1 MAPISDIER
10 QVFTDIYET
19 YSGKLYGVC
28 LHYVHDH
35 AIAED
40 LLHDSFIVIFSSL
53 GSLRDSSRLEPWM
66 CSIVR
71 NIALKHLRKDKKMPS
86 SNIDDIPEPIL
97 EDNVVNITEIP
108 LDELLK
114 VIDDLPEQYG
124 NVFRL
129 SVLEGLSHKEI
140 GEILGIAPHSSSSNL
155 ARAKQLLRNVISRNW
170 GIFITFCL
178 CISAI
183 LFVSKPKK
191 KEIYTADY
199 QQIRIIDTEK
209 AEIMTAEISP
219 AKAIR
224 PAAMRN
230 DIEIMDPDNEDSD
243 IHNNSNEEV
252 SNPSESVQTAGRQK
266 TEPEKESGTFSHDD
280 IFETGGTGRRKS
292 GKTFRFS
299 FSGTVGNSMN
309 GMQMVQVPGSV
320 APGYEHGGSSYPE
333 TDGDLNSG
341 TGNDTEKPEE
351 EGETGNDTR
360 SYNNAS
366 NGGAPSGGSDNQED
380 ISILRKYRHSMP
392 ISFTANATWM
402 ISERWMLSSGLRY
415 TYLHSDVMQGI
426 RTYDQEIHY
435 LGIPLKVSWTLW
447 KSAYFSTYASAGMS
461 FEIPLYGHIGSESLN
476 LSCQWSAGLSIG
488 LQYDVTSHIGIYIEP
503 ELYRY
508 FDNGSQVQTIR
519 TERPLNFNL
528 PVGIRFSW

>member
-53 GSLRDSSRLEPWM
+53 GNLRDPSRLEPWM

-71 NIALKHLRKDKKMPS
+71 NIALKHLRQVQKMPGTS
-86 SNIDDIPEPIL
+86 IDNIPEPPF

-140 GEILGIAPHSSSSNL
+140 GAILGIAPHSSSSNL
-155 ARAKQLLRNVISRNW
+155 ARAKQLLRSVISRNW
-170 GIFITFCL
+170 GVILTFCL
-178 CISAI
+178 CIFAV
-183 LFVSKPKK
+183 LFMARPEKS
-191 KEIYTADY
+191 ETMTNDS
-199 QQIRIIDTEK
+199 QDCRIIDAEK
-209 AEIMTAEISP
+209 PEVLIAELSP
-219 AKAIR
+219 AKAIKPLAR
-224 PAAMRN
+224 RN
-230 DIEIMDPDNEDSD
+230 SMVITEHRNEDIDIQENGNNLEEPDMSGSD
-243 IHNNSNEEV
+243 NAAIS
-252 SNPSESVQTAGRQK
+252 G
-266 TEPEKESGTFSHDD
+266 TEPGNVTETLGYDD
-280 IFETGGTGRRKS
+280 IFEPEDIRRKA

-309 GMQMVQVPGSV
+309 GMQMVQVPGSGT
-320 APGYEHGGSSYPE
+320 PGYGSEFRPP
-333 TDGDLNSG
+333 G
-341 TGNDTEKPEE
+341 TGGDITSSVDSLRQSKAIAASEE
-351 EGETGNDTR
+351 SGNGHSTL
-360 SYNNAS
+360 
-366 NGGAPSGGSDNQED
+366 
-380 ISILRKYRHSMP
+380 IRKYRHSMP
-392 ISFTANATWM
+392 VSFTANATWM
-402 ISERWMLSSGLRY
+402 ITDRWMLSSGLRY

-435 LGIPLKVSWTLW
+435 LGIPLKASWTFW
-447 KSAYFSTYASAGMS
+447 KAASFNAYTSGGVS
-461 FEIPLYGHIGSESLN
+461 FEIPLGGHLGSERLD
-476 LSCQWSAGLSIG
+476 LSCQWSAGISVG
-488 LQYDVTSHIGIYIEP
+488 LQYNITPHVGIYIEP
-503 ELYRY
+503 EVYRY

-519 TERPLNFNL
+519 TERPLNFYL
-528 PVGIRFSW
+528 PAGIRFSW

>member
-53 GSLRDSSRLEPWM
+53 ENLRDPSRLEPWM

-71 NIALKHLRKDKKMPS
+71 NIALKHLRQVQKMPGTS
-86 SNIDDIPEPIL
+86 IDNIPEPPF

-140 GEILGIAPHSSSSNL
+140 GAILGIAPHSSSSNL
-155 ARAKQLLRNVISRNW
+155 ARAKQLLRSVISRNW
-170 GIFITFCL
+170 GIILTFCL
-178 CISAI
+178 CIFAV
-183 LFVSKPKK
+183 LFMARPEKS
-191 KEIYTADY
+191 ETMTTDS
-199 QQIRIIDTEK
+199 QDCRIIDAEK
-209 AEIMTAEISP
+209 PEVMIAELSP
-219 AKAIR
+219 AKAIKPLAR
-224 PAAMRN
+224 RN
-230 DIEIMDPDNEDSD
+230 SMTITEHRNEDIDIQENGNNLEEPDMSGSD
-243 IHNNSNEEV
+243 NVAIS
-252 SNPSESVQTAGRQK
+252 G
-266 TEPEKESGTFSHDD
+266 TEPGNVTETLGYDD
-280 IFETGGTGRRKS
+280 IFEPEDIRRKA

-309 GMQMVQVPGSV
+309 GMQMVQVPGSGT
-320 APGYEHGGSSYPE
+320 PGYESGGILLPDSGGNISS
-333 TDGDLNSG
+333 
-341 TGNDTEKPEE
+341 GNDSEKPEE
-351 EGETGNDTR
+351 DGTISSTSGSGNEASYGE
-360 SYNNAS
+360 SHV
-366 NGGAPSGGSDNQED
+366 GGSNKPGYSNL
-380 ISILRKYRHSMP
+380 IRKYRHSMP
-392 ISFTANATWM
+392 ISFNVNVTWM
-402 ISERWMLSSGLRY
+402 VTDRWMLSSGLRY

-426 RTYDQEIHY
+426 RTNDQEIHY
-435 LGIPLKVSWTLW
+435 LGIPLKASWTFW
-447 KSAYFSTYASAGMS
+447 KASGFNAYTSAGAS
-461 FEIPLYGHIGSESLN
+461 FEIPLSGHIGGERLD
-476 LSCQWSAGLSIG
+476 LSYQWSAGISVG
-488 LQYDVTSHIGIYIEP
+488 LQYNITPHVGIYIEP

-508 FDNGSQVQTIR
+508 FDNGSHVQTIR

-528 PVGIRFSW
+528 PAGIRFSW

>member
-35 AIAED
+35 AVAED

-53 GSLRDSSRLEPWM
+53 GSLRDSTRLEPWM
-66 CSIVR
+66 RSIVR
-71 NIALKHLRKDKKMPS
+71 NIALKHLREVQKKS
-86 SNIDDIPEPIL
+86 GTSIDNIPEPPFD
-97 EDNVVNITEIP
+97 DNVVNITEIP

-140 GEILGIAPHSSSSNL
+140 GAILGIAPHSSSSNL
-155 ARAKQLLRNVISRNW
+155 ARAKQLLRSIISRNW
-170 GIFITFCL
+170 GIILTFCL
-178 CISAI
+178 CIFAV
-183 LFVSKPKK
+183 LFMARPEKT
-191 KEIYTADY
+191 ETMTTDN
-199 QQIRIIDTEK
+199 QDCRIIVTEK
-209 AEIMTAEISP
+209 PEVMIAELSP

-224 PAAMRN
+224 PLARRSSM
-230 DIEIMDPDNEDSD
+230 II
-243 IHNNSNEEV
+243 
-252 SNPSESVQTAGRQK
+252 
-266 TEPEKESGTFSHDD
+266 TEPRNEHIDIQENAYNPEEQHTSGSDNAAISGTEPKKVNETDVYDD
-280 IFETGGTGRRKS
+280 ISEPEETGRKA

-299 FSGTVGNSMN
+299 FSGTIGNSMN
-309 GMQMVQVPGSV
+309 GMQMMLVPGSGT
-320 APGYEHGGSSYPE
+320 PGYGSGFRPP
-333 TDGDLNSG
+333 G
-341 TGNDTEKPEE
+341 TGGDITTSIDSLRQSKAIAASEE
-351 EGETGNDTR
+351 SGNGHSTL
-360 SYNNAS
+360 
-366 NGGAPSGGSDNQED
+366 
-380 ISILRKYRHSMP
+380 IRKYRHSMP

-402 ISERWMLSSGLRY
+402 VTDRWMLSSGLRY

-435 LGIPLKVSWTLW
+435 LGIPLKASWTFW
-447 KSAYFSTYASAGMS
+447 KAASFNAYTSAGVS
-461 FEIPLYGHIGSESLN
+461 FEIPLGGHLGSERLD
-476 LSCQWSAGLSIG
+476 LSCQWSAGISVG
-488 LQYDVTSHIGIYIEP
+488 LQYNITPHVGIYIEP

-519 TERPLNFNL
+519 TERPLNFSL
-528 PVGIRFSW
+528 PAGIRFSW

>member
-53 GSLRDSSRLEPWM
+53 GNLRDPARLEPWM

-71 NIALKHLRKDKKMPS
+71 NIALKHLRQVQKMPGTS
-86 SNIDDIPEPIL
+86 IDNIPEPPF

-140 GEILGIAPHSSSSNL
+140 GAILGIAPHSSSSNL
-155 ARAKQLLRNVISRNW
+155 ARAKQLLRSVISRNW
-170 GIFITFCL
+170 GIILTFCL
-178 CISAI
+178 CIFAV
-183 LFVSKPKK
+183 LFMARPEKT
-191 KEIYTADY
+191 ETMTADN
-199 QQIRIIDTEK
+199 QVNRITDTENPEVMI
-209 AEIMTAEISP
+209 AELSP
-219 AKAIR
+219 AKAIKPLAR
-224 PAAMRN
+224 RN
-230 DIEIMDPDNEDSD
+230 SMVITEHSNEDIDIQENGNNLEEPDMSGSD
-243 IHNNSNEEV
+243 NVAIS
-252 SNPSESVQTAGRQK
+252 G
-266 TEPEKESGTFSHDD
+266 TEPGNVTETLGYDD
-280 IFETGGTGRRKS
+280 IFEPEDIRRKA

-309 GMQMVQVPGSV
+309 GMQMVQVPGSGT
-320 APGYEHGGSSYPE
+320 PGYESGFRPP
-333 TDGDLNSG
+333 G
-341 TGNDTEKPEE
+341 TGGDITSSVDSLRQSKAIAASEE
-351 EGETGNDTR
+351 SGNGHSTL
-360 SYNNAS
+360 
-366 NGGAPSGGSDNQED
+366 
-380 ISILRKYRHSMP
+380 IRKYRHSMP
-392 ISFTANATWM
+392 VSFTANATWM
-402 ISERWMLSSGLRY
+402 ITDRWMLSSGLRY
-415 TYLHSDVMQGI
+415 TYLHSDVTQGI

-435 LGIPLKVSWTLW
+435 LGIPLKASWTFW
-447 KSAYFSTYASAGMS
+447 KAASFNAYTSGGVS
-461 FEIPLYGHIGSESLN
+461 FEIPLGGHLGSERLD
-476 LSCQWSAGLSIG
+476 LSCQWSAGISVG
-488 LQYDVTSHIGIYIEP
+488 LQYNITPHVGIYIEP

-508 FDNGSQVQTIR
+508 FDNGSHVQTIR

-528 PVGIRFSW
+528 PAGIRFSW

>member
-53 GSLRDSSRLEPWM
+53 GNLRDPARLEPWM

-71 NIALKHLRKDKKMPS
+71 NIALKHLRQVQKMPGTS
-86 SNIDDIPEPIL
+86 IDNIPEPPF

-140 GEILGIAPHSSSSNL
+140 GAILGIAPHSSSSNL
-155 ARAKQLLRNVISRNW
+155 ARAKQLLRSVISRNW
-170 GIFITFCL
+170 GIILTCCL
-178 CISAI
+178 CIFAV
-183 LFVSKPKK
+183 LFMARPEKA
-191 KEIYTADY
+191 ETMTADN
-199 QQIRIIDTEK
+199 QVCRITDTEK
-209 AEIMTAEISP
+209 PEVMIAELSP
-219 AKAIR
+219 AKAIKPLAR
-224 PAAMRN
+224 RN
-230 DIEIMDPDNEDSD
+230 SMII
-243 IHNNSNEEV
+243 
-252 SNPSESVQTAGRQK
+252 
-266 TEPEKESGTFSHDD
+266 TEPCREDIDIQGNDPEQPHTSGSDNAAISGTEPMKVNDTFVYDD
-280 IFETGGTGRRKS
+280 ISEPEETGRKA
-292 GKTFRFS
+292 GKTFRFC
-299 FSGTVGNSMN
+299 FSGTIGNSMN
-309 GMQMVQVPGSV
+309 GMQMVQVPGSGSGT
-320 APGYEHGGSSYPE
+320 PGYGSGFRPPG
-333 TDGDLNSG
+333 TDGDITSSIDSLRQSKAIAASEESG
-341 TGNDTEKPEE
+341 
-351 EGETGNDTR
+351 
-360 SYNNAS
+360 
-366 NGGAPSGGSDNQED
+366 NGHSTL
-380 ISILRKYRHSMP
+380 IRKYRHSMP

-402 ISERWMLSSGLRY
+402 VTDRWMLSSGLRY

-435 LGIPLKVSWTLW
+435 LGIPLKASWTFW
-447 KSAYFSTYASAGMS
+447 KAAGFNAYTSAGVS
-461 FEIPLYGHIGSESLN
+461 FEIPLGGHLGSERLD
-476 LSCQWSAGLSIG
+476 LSCQWSAGISVG
-488 LQYDVTSHIGIYIEP
+488 LQYNITPHVGIYIEP

-508 FDNGSQVQTIR
+508 FDNGSQVQTVR

-528 PVGIRFSW
+528 PAGIRFSW

>member
-35 AIAED
+35 AVAED

-66 CSIVR
+66 RSIVR
-71 NIALKHLRKDKKMPS
+71 NIALKHLREVQKKS
-86 SNIDDIPEPIL
+86 GTSIDNIPEPPFD
-97 EDNVVNITEIP
+97 DNVVNITEIP

-140 GEILGIAPHSSSSNL
+140 GAILGIAPHSSSSNL
-155 ARAKQLLRNVISRNW
+155 ARAKQLLRSIISRNW
-170 GIFITFCL
+170 GIILTFCL
-178 CISAI
+178 CIFAVI
-183 LFVSKPKK
+183 FMARPEKT
-191 KEIYTADY
+191 ETMTTDN
-199 QQIRIIDTEK
+199 QDCRIIVTEK
-209 AEIMTAEISP
+209 PEVMIAEISP
-219 AKAIR
+219 AKAIKPLAR
-224 PAAMRN
+224 RSSM
-230 DIEIMDPDNEDSD
+230 II
-243 IHNNSNEEV
+243 
-252 SNPSESVQTAGRQK
+252 
-266 TEPEKESGTFSHDD
+266 TEPRNEHIDIQGNAYNPEEQHTSGSDNAAISGTEPKKVNETDVYDD
-280 IFETGGTGRRKS
+280 ISEPEETGRKA

-299 FSGTVGNSMN
+299 FSGTIGNSMN
-309 GMQMVQVPGSV
+309 GMQMMLVPGSGT
-320 APGYEHGGSSYPE
+320 PGYGSGFRPP
-333 TDGDLNSG
+333 G
-341 TGNDTEKPEE
+341 TGGDITTSIDSLRQSKAIAASEE
-351 EGETGNDTR
+351 
-360 SYNNAS
+360 
-366 NGGAPSGGSDNQED
+366 SGYGHSTL
-380 ISILRKYRHSMP
+380 IRKYRHSMP

-402 ISERWMLSSGLRY
+402 VTDRWMLSSGLRY

-435 LGIPLKVSWTLW
+435 LGIPLKASWTFW
-447 KSAYFSTYASAGMS
+447 KAASFNAYTSGGVS
-461 FEIPLYGHIGSESLN
+461 FEIPLGGHLGSERLD
-476 LSCQWSAGLSIG
+476 LSCQWSAGISVG
-488 LQYDVTSHIGIYIEP
+488 LQYNITPHVGIYIEP

-519 TERPLNFNL
+519 TERPLNFSL
-528 PVGIRFSW
+528 PAGIKFSW